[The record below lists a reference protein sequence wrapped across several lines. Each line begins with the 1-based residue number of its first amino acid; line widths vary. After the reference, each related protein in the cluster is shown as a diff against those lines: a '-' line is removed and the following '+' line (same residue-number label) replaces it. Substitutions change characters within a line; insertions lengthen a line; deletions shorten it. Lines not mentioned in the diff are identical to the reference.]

1 MDDEK
6 ILTVQELVDELNKV
20 KNKDLPVWTEGCD
33 CDGEACMVTVER
45 KRVYINRNQP
55 SNCLVVDSWAAHT
68 KRDTERG
75 GIPSPGG
82 LLLSRNIDKFESLC

>member
-45 KRVYINRNQP
+45 KRVYINRN
-55 SNCLVVDSWAAHT
+55 
-68 KRDTERG
+68 
-75 GIPSPGG
+75 
-82 LLLSRNIDKFESLC
+82 